1 MMSLTRE
8 NFQRAISEARKNDD
22 DYASIPFRF
31 GIPNAKEALIAGLE
45 EVMRH
50 KVEWLAEYT
59 QIVNWLTDNRGKGL
73 LLIGPPGV
81 GKSEI
86 CMKVIPLIFRMV
98 LHKVFSR
105 YQATEL
111 CNEAT
116 YRSSLRQRFIAIDD
130 FGIEGTFYD
139 YGNPHIVFS
148 EIVDGIEKR
157 GTLLIANTNLTL
169 EEIKVK
175 YGLRTFDRL
184 RANMC
189 IVVIR
194 EKSLRGKYERNFQ
207 IHSNNLP
214 KTQIIFPI
222 Q

>member
-1 MMSLTRE
+1 MAMIKLTKE
-8 NFQRAISEARKNDD
+8 DFHRAISEARNNDE
-22 DYASIPFRF
+22 DYNPQPYRF
-31 GIPNAKEALIAGLE
+31 GIPEAKGTLLAGLE

-50 KVEWLAEYT
+50 KVEWLAEYA
-59 QIVNWLTDNRGKGL
+59 QIVNWLTDNQGKGL
-73 LLIGPPGV
+73 LLIGSPGV

-86 CMKVIPLIFRMV
+86 CMKVIPLIFQMV

-111 CNEAT
+111 CNETT
-116 YRSSLRQRFIAIDD
+116 YRTSLRQRFIAIDD

-139 YGNPHIVFS
+139 YGNPHIVLS
-148 EIVDGIEKR
+148 EIVDGIEKH
-157 GTLLIANTNLTL
+157 GTLLIATTNLTM

-194 EKSLRGKYERNFQ
+194 EKSLRGKYEKQF
-207 IHSNNLP
+207 
-214 KTQIIFPI
+214 
-222 Q
+222 

>member
-1 MMSLTRE
+1 MMRLTRE
-8 NFQRAISEARKNDD
+8 DFQHAISEARKNDD

-45 EVMRH
+45 EVMHH
-50 KVEWLAEYT
+50 KVEWLADYD
-59 QIVNWLTDNRGKGL
+59 QIVNWLTDNQGKGL

-86 CMKVIPLIFRMV
+86 CMKVIPLIFRMA

-116 YRSSLRQRFIAIDD
+116 YRSSLRQRFIAIDN
-130 FGIEGTFYD
+130 FGKNDVRISI
-139 YGNPHIVFS
+139 IVECSFNT
-148 EIVDGIEKR
+148 EIVYGIEKH
-157 GTLLIANTNLTL
+157 GTLLVTNTNLTL
-169 EEIKVK
+169 EEIKTK

-184 RANMC
+184 RANMHV
-189 IVVIR
+189 VVIR
-194 EKSLRGKYERNFQ
+194 EKSLRGKYEKDIN
-207 IHSNNLP
+207 ID
-214 KTQIIFPI
+214 I

>member
-1 MMSLTRE
+1 MRLTRE

-22 DYASIPFRF
+22 DYAPTPYSF
-31 GIPNAKEALIAGLE
+31 GILNAKEALIAGLE
-45 EVMRH
+45 EVMHH
-50 KVEWLAEYT
+50 KVEWLAEYA
-59 QIVNWLTDNRGKGL
+59 QIVNWLTDNQRKGL

-116 YRSSLRQRFIAIDD
+116 YRTSLRRRFIAIDD
-130 FGIEGTFYD
+130 FGIEGTFHD

-148 EIVDGIEKR
+148 EIVNGIEKH
-157 GTLLIANTNLTL
+157 GTLLITTTNLTI
-169 EEIKVK
+169 EEIKAK

-184 RANMC
+184 RANMQV
-189 IVVIR
+189 VVIR
-194 EKSLRGKYERNFQ
+194 EKSLRGKYERRF
-207 IHSNNLP
+207 
-214 KTQIIFPI
+214 
-222 Q
+222 

>member
-1 MMSLTRE
+1 MRLTRE
-8 NFQRAISEARKNDD
+8 DFQRAISEARKNDEY
-22 DYASIPFRF
+22 YAPIPFRF
-31 GIPNAKEALIAGLE
+31 GISNAKETLMAGLE

-50 KVEWLAEYT
+50 KAEWLAEYD
-59 QIVNWLTDNRGKGL
+59 QIARWLTDNQGKGL

-86 CMKVIPLIFRMV
+86 CMKVIPLIFRMA
-98 LHKVFSR
+98 LYKVFSR

-148 EIVDGIEKR
+148 EIVDCIEKH
-157 GTLLIANTNLTL
+157 GTLLVANTNLTL

-184 RANMC
+184 RANMH
-189 IVVIR
+189 IVIIR
-194 EKSLRGKYERNFQ
+194 EKSLRGKYEKRIRSDM
-207 IHSNNLP
+207 IHKLHD
-214 KTQIIFPI
+214 F
-222 Q
+222 

>member
-1 MMSLTRE
+1 MRLTRE
-8 NFQRAISEARKNDD
+8 DFQHAISEARKNDE
-22 DYASIPFRF
+22 DYLPIPFCTD
-31 GIPNAKEALIAGLE
+31 ISNAKETLMTGLE

-50 KVEWLAEYT
+50 KVEWFAEYD
-59 QIVNWLTDNRGKGL
+59 QIANWLTDNRGKGL

-116 YRSSLRQRFIAIDD
+116 YRTSLRQRFIAIDD

-148 EIVDGIEKR
+148 EIVDGIEKH
-157 GTLLIANTNLTL
+157 GTLLVANTNLTL
-169 EEIKVK
+169 DEIKAK

-184 RANMC
+184 RANMQ

-194 EKSLRGKYERNFQ
+194 EKSLRGKYEKCF
-207 IHSNNLP
+207 
-214 KTQIIFPI
+214 
-222 Q
+222 

>member
-1 MMSLTRE
+1 MMRLTRE

-22 DYASIPFRF
+22 DYAPTPYSF
-31 GIPNAKEALIAGLE
+31 GIPNAKEALIVGLE

-157 GTLLIANTNLTL
+157 GTLLIATTNLTMD
-169 EEIKVK
+169 EIKAK

-184 RANMC
+184 RANMHV
-189 IVVIR
+189 VVIR
-194 EKSLRGKYERNFQ
+194 ERSLRGKHEKCSDF
-207 IHSNNLP
+207 
-214 KTQIIFPI
+214 
-222 Q
+222 

>member
-1 MMSLTRE
+1 MMRLTRE
-8 NFQRAISEARKNDD
+8 DFQRAISGARKNEE
-22 DYASIPFRF
+22 DYAPTPFRF
-31 GIPNAKEALIAGLE
+31 GISNTKEALMAGLE

-157 GTLLIANTNLTL
+157 GTLLIATTNLTMD
-169 EEIKVK
+169 EIKAK

-184 RANMC
+184 RANMHV
-189 IVVIR
+189 VVIR
-194 EKSLRGKYERNFQ
+194 ERSLRGKHEKCSDF
-207 IHSNNLP
+207 
-214 KTQIIFPI
+214 
-222 Q
+222 